1 MYELKEHHDCYYRN
15 IYLDGINSAQ
25 TKPFVTAPLALQKV
39 RWLWYYLTKRRHGM
53 TVVVNNAS
61 GTLVRALKAMAEL
74 DGASVYLD
82 DYGYYSKKIVK
93 SVLKADKQME
103 KERKKG
109 TLKLYNTVDEMFED
123 L

>member
-1 MYELKEHHDCYYRN
+1 
-15 IYLDGINSAQ
+15 
-25 TKPFVTAPLALQKV
+25 
-39 RWLWYYLTKRRHGM
+39 M

-61 GTLVRALKAMAEL
+61 GALVRALKAMAEL